1 LVLKPSCVGYISRG
15 KLLVSSSKF
24 YLGYMDFEEADNI
37 YKERDEARLISSSA
51 KNSSALVDTE
61 ESLDQETTSFL

>member
-1 LVLKPSCVGYISRG
+1 
-15 KLLVSSSKF
+15 
-24 YLGYMDFEEADNI
+24 MDFEEADNI